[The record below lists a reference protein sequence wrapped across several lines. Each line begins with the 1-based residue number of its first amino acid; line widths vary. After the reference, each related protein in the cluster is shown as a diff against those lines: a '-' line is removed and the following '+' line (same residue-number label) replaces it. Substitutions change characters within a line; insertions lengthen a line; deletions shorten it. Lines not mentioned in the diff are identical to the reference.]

1 MKEIIAVIMADKNN
15 RIGMLSSKNSLNW
28 NMLRN
33 TVKKPVST
41 DNELASGP
49 LTNNLSLEK
58 SPWQEPTIP
67 VTSIAATAAP
77 RV

>member
-1 MKEIIAVIMADKNN
+1 MADKNN

-33 TVKKPVST
+33 AVKKPVST

-49 LTNNLSLEK
+49 LTSSLSLEK
-58 SPWQEPTIP
+58 SP
-67 VTSIAATAAP
+67 
-77 RV
+77 